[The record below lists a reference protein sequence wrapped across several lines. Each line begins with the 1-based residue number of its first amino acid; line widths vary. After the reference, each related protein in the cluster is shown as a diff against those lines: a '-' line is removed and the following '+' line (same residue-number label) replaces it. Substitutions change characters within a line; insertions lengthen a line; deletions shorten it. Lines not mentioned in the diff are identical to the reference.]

1 MKRLIGL
8 VVIALVFLGSA
19 GYSFSESTLDV
30 VKKRGKIIAGVR
42 YDSPPMG
49 FMDKNNQVVGFEVEL
64 VKAIADKMKLGLDQV
79 QVTAKTRIPM
89 LVNSNID
96 MFAASANHTQ
106 KRDEVIDYSIT
117 YFRTGERLLV
127 KKESSIKNWNDL
139 DGKTLAIAQGAATRP
154 MFEKLYKAKTN
165 YLTFQEKPQAVL
177 AVKQGKADAYGSDEV
192 GLLGLAKT
200 DPTIKVVGDYLYK
213 SYFGIGVRENDS
225 KWRDAI
231 NFAILDLYTSGELN
245 KLYKKYF
252 DRDMNFE
259 IEEWPED

>member
-1 MKRLIGL
+1 MKRIMVLTSA
-8 VVIALVFLGSA
+8 ALFVLGSFGVA
-19 GYSFSESTLDV
+19 FSESTLDV
-30 VKKRGKIIAGVR
+30 VKKRGKVIAGVR
-42 YDSPPMG
+42 NDSPPMG
-49 FMDKNNQVVGFEVEL
+49 YVDKNNQVVGFEVEL
-64 VKAIADKMKLGLDQV
+64 VKGIAEKLKVGVELV

-89 LVNSNID
+89 LANSNID

-117 YFRTGERLLV
+117 YFRTGEKLLV
-127 KKESSIKNWNDL
+127 KKDSPIKNWSDL

-154 MFEKLYKAKTN
+154 IFEKLYKTKTN

-192 GLLGLAKT
+192 GLMGLAKT
-200 DPTIKVVGDYLYK
+200 DPSIKVVGDYLYK

-231 NFAILDLYTSGELN
+231 NFAIVELFKSGEFN

-252 DRDMNFE
+252 DRDVNFE
-259 IEEWPED
+259 IEEWAED